1 MSVPPGPSHP
11 PERPARA
18 PLPPIDFRAIN
29 DAIAANASYWV
40 GLWLPN
46 GQERNQ
52 RWYIGDF
59 DNSPG
64 ESANVNLRTGQFID
78 NAAPD
83 DKGGDFIALYA
94 RVKGLGQ
101 GEAALE
107 LGRALGIIRPRPQP
121 ATAPRAP
128 GARASHPS
136 PAAPHAPG
144 TLPAAPA
151 PGPQAGKPE
160 PLRDNA
166 PPWDDAPPFDPD
178 EPAAAPGQ
186 APATPARHAGPGP
199 LPSAGTAAAPQPERW
214 VPVVPAPAHAP
225 VPRMVWRFR
234 DKKRGIEVTLEPV
247 RHWAYWR
254 DGALLGYVARY
265 ERVDSEGETVKDT
278 LPWTWCRDTQDPHQ
292 GHRWHAKT
300 WTAPRPLYLPR
311 GTLRPHMPLV
321 VVEGEKCAEALDKLL
336 GDEFDVVAWPGGVK
350 VWQLA
355 AWDWV
360 AGRAQVTLWP
370 DADAAHERLTQAEK
384 LAGVAR
390 ESKPILPRHKQEGWA
405 AMQGLAI
412 ALLARNASTQIR
424 VCEIGEPGKTHP
436 AGWDVADA
444 IAEGWSAE
452 RVRQFIA
459 DAPAFVHPDDA
470 ARAALTPLGSLDER
484 LRQGEKAPPP
494 KSWTELLLRTEKG
507 AVKSVRDNLVIALD
521 GQEVD
526 GVHVPGAPECAGVI
540 AFNEFTNDVVKL
552 KPPPWGTGAGIWD
565 EVDELEMGNYLT
577 RTHWLPSMPRGTL
590 EEAVAMVAK
599 RHKYHPVR
607 AEFERLRGKWDGVP
621 RLKKW
626 LRICCLEEDE
636 WDDTQDDAPVRE
648 WRHWGERMKLQQYLA
663 RAGKFFIMAMVARVM
678 TPGCKFDYML
688 ILEGP
693 QGVRKSTVARVLGGK
708 YFADTGLV
716 LGDKDSYQNLQ
727 GVSVYEWGELDSL
740 TKAEVTKVKQF
751 ISSAS
756 DRFRASFDRRPRDYA
771 RQCIFLGTTNEDH
784 YLVDPTGNRRFWPV
798 RVSRV
803 VIDTEW
809 LRAHRDQLIAEAI
822 VCLDA
827 GERFYPDPNEQKLLF
842 EPQQAQRQVENAIH
856 SAVMRYLYD
865 EHAKF
870 RGAIDNGTLVNEI
883 SASELL
889 QRIGIDIDKQS
900 HQVVRQAT
908 AALRSAGWERQRSTR
923 GDRPWIFK
931 RPQEAAA
938 QRAGQQAPSNT
949 PAPGTMEEGALVD
962 DCPF

>member
-1 MSVPPGPSHP
+1 VSASDSPKPPPHAG
-11 PERPARA
+11 RP

-29 DAIAANASYWV
+29 DAIAGNASYWV
-40 GLWLPN
+40 QQWLPN

-78 NAAPD
+78 NGAPD

-107 LGRALGIIRPRPQP
+107 LGRALGIIRPRPEP

-128 GARASHPS
+128 AARASHPS
-136 PAAPHAPG
+136 GSAPAASEAPAPAARPAG
-144 TLPAAPA
+144 PTAAPA
-151 PGPQAGKPE
+151 DTAPDAE
-160 PLRDNA
+160 P
-166 PPWDDAPPFDPD
+166 PPWHDEAGLEADDGPAP
-178 EPAAAPGQ
+178 PAAAPGAAQ
-186 APATPARHAGPGP
+186 PAP
-199 LPSAGTAAAPQPERW
+199 LPAAAPRPERW
-214 VPVVPAPAHAP
+214 VPVVPAPTHAP
-225 VPRMVWRFR
+225 VPRMVWRYK
-234 DKKRGIEVTLEPV
+234 DKRRGIEVTLEPV

-265 ERVDSEGETVKDT
+265 ERTNSKGETVKDT
-278 LPWTWCRDTQDPHQ
+278 IPWTWCRDTQDPHQ

-311 GTLRPHMPLV
+311 GTLRPHLPLV
-321 VVEGEKCAEALDKLL
+321 VVEGEKCADALDALL
-336 GDEFDVVAWPGGVK
+336 GDELDAVAWPGGGK
-350 VWQLA
+350 TWQMA

-370 DADAAHERLTQAEK
+370 DADAQRERLTADEK
-384 LAGVAR
+384 LAQTDPDT
-390 ESKPILPRHKQEGWA
+390 KPVLPLHKQPGWHT
-405 AMQGLAI
+405 MQGLAM
-412 ALLARNASTQIR
+412 ALLARDARTQVR
-424 VCEIGEPGKTHP
+424 MCHIGEPGKTYP
-436 AGWDVADA
+436 PGWDVADA

-470 ARAALTPLGSLDER
+470 ARAALAPLGSLDER
-484 LRQGEKAPPP
+484 LRQGDKPPPP

-507 AVKSVRDNLVIALD
+507 AVKAVRDNLVIALD
-521 GQEVD
+521 GQVVD

-540 AFNEFTNDVVKL
+540 AFNEFTNDVIKL
-552 KPPPWGTGAGIWD
+552 KPVPWGTGAGVWD

-599 RHKYHPVR
+599 RHRYHPVR
-607 AEFERLRGKWDGVP
+607 AEFEALRGRWDGTA

-636 WDDTQDDAPVRE
+636 WDDTQDNAPVRE
-648 WRHWGERMKLQQYLA
+648 WRHWGERMLLQQYLA
-663 RAGKFFIMAMVARVM
+663 RAGKWFVMAMVARVM
-678 TPGCKFDYML
+678 TPGCKFDNML

-751 ISSAS
+751 ISSS
-756 DRFRASFDRRPRDYA
+756 TDRFRASFDRRPRDYP
-771 RQCIFLGTTNEDH
+771 RQCVFLGTTNEDQ

-803 VIDTEW
+803 VIDTDW
-809 LRAHRDQLIAEAI
+809 LRDNRDQMIAEAL

-827 GERFYPDPNEQKLLF
+827 GERFYPDAAEQKILF
-842 EPQQAQRQVENAIH
+842 EPQQERRQVDNSIH
-856 SAVMRYLYD
+856 TSVMRYLYD
-865 EHAKF
+865 EQAKF
-870 RGAIDNGTLVNEI
+870 KGAIDNGTLVNEI

-889 QRIGIDIDKQS
+889 LRIGIDIDKQT

-908 AALRSAGWERQRSTR
+908 AALRSAGWERERSSR
-923 GDRPWIFK
+923 GDRPWVFK
-931 RPQEAAA
+931 RPKDRAA
-938 QRAGQQAPSNT
+938 RAGLPGPSNT

>member
-1 MSVPPGPSHP
+1 MSASDRLRHGS
-11 PERPARA
+11 RP
-18 PLPPIDFRAIN
+18 PLPPIDFAAIN
-29 DAIAANASYWV
+29 DALMQNASYWV
-40 GLWLPN
+40 SLWLSN
-46 GQERNQ
+46 GVERNQ
-52 RWYIGDF
+52 RWYVGDF
-59 DNSPG
+59 DNQAG
-64 ESANVNLRTGQFID
+64 ESANVNLRTGQWID
-78 NAAPD
+78 NGAPD
-83 DKGGDFIALYA
+83 DKGGDLISLYA

-107 LGRALGIIRPRPQP
+107 LGRALGIIRPLPEP

-128 GARASHPS
+128 AARASHPS
-136 PAAPHAPG
+136 AAAPFAPAALHG
-144 TLPAAPA
+144 APA
-151 PGPQAGKPE
+151 SGPQTS
-160 PLRDNA
+160 N
-166 PPWDDAPPFDPD
+166 PPAVAVDDDAAAGLDDTPPFDQD
-178 EPAAAPGQ
+178 EPADTRAAPFAHDSRLGL
-186 APATPARHAGPGP
+186 GP
-199 LPSAGTAAAPQPERW
+199 LPPAGPATTATPPPERW

-225 VPRMVWRFR
+225 VPRMVWRFK
-234 DKKRGIEVTLEPV
+234 DKQRGIEVTLEPV

-265 ERVDSEGETVKDT
+265 ERVNSKGETVKDT
-278 LPWTWCRDTQDPHQ
+278 IPWTWCRDTQDPHQ

-311 GTLRPHMPLV
+311 GTLRPHLPLV
-321 VVEGEKCAEALDKLL
+321 VVEGEKCAQALDALL
-336 GDEFDVVAWPGGVK
+336 GDELDAVAWPGGVK
-350 VWQLA
+350 TWQMA

-360 AGRAQVTLWP
+360 AARARVTLWP
-370 DADAAHERLTQAEK
+370 DADAARERLSSAEK
-384 LAGVAR
+384 AAGTDPDT
-390 ESKPILPRHKQEGWA
+390 KPVLPLHKQPGWA

-412 ALLARNASTQIR
+412 ALLARDARTQVH
-424 VCEIGEPGKTHP
+424 VCAIGEPGKTHP

-444 IAEGWSAE
+444 IDEGWSAE

-470 ARAALTPLGSLDER
+470 ARAALAPLGSLDER
-484 LRQGEKAPPP
+484 LRQGDKPPPP
-494 KSWTELLLRTEKG
+494 KSWNELLLRTEKG
-507 AVKSVRDNLVIALD
+507 AVKAVRDNLVIALD
-521 GQEVD
+521 GQVVD
-526 GVHVPGAPECAGVI
+526 GVHVPGAPEVSGVI
-540 AFNEFTNDVVKL
+540 AFNEFTNDVIKL
-552 KPPPWGTGAGIWD
+552 KPVPWGTGSGVWD

-599 RHKYHPVR
+599 RHRYHPVR
-607 AEFERLRGKWDGVP
+607 AEFERLRGRWDGTA

-648 WRHWGERMKLQQYLA
+648 WRDWGERMLLQQYLA
-663 RAGKFFIMAMVARVM
+663 RAGKWFVMAMVARVM
-678 TPGCKFDYML
+678 TPGCKFDNML

-751 ISSAS
+751 ISSS
-756 DRFRASFDRRPRDYA
+756 TDRFRASFDRRPRDYP
-771 RQCIFLGTTNEDH
+771 RQCVFLGTTNEDQ

-803 VIDTEW
+803 VIDTDW
-809 LRAHRDQLIAEAI
+809 LRDNRDQMIAEAL

-827 GERFYPDPNEQKLLF
+827 GERFYPDANEQKILF
-842 EPQQAQRQVENAIH
+842 EPQQERRQVDNSIH
-856 SAVMRYLYD
+856 TSVMRYLYD
-865 EHAKF
+865 EKAKF
-870 RGAIDNGTLVNEI
+870 KGAIDNGTLVNEI

-889 QRIGIDIDKQS
+889 LRIGIDIDKQT

-908 AALRSAGWERQRSTR
+908 AALRSAGWERERSSR
-923 GDRPWIFK
+923 GDRPWVFK
-931 RPQEAAA
+931 RPKDRAA
-938 QRAGQQAPSNT
+938 RAGLPAPNNT
-949 PAPGTMEEGALVD
+949 PAPGTMEERALVD